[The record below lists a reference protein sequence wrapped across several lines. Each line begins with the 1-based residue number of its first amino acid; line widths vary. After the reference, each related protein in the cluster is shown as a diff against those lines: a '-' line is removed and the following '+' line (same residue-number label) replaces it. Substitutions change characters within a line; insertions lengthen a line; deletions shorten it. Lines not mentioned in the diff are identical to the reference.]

1 MDRPREAQQDYR
13 KAFQEFAAKV
23 QHVQTLTAQAHV
35 DPEVMQAALVELER
49 AHVNYDAC
57 RDRWAQFLL
66 SDEQEFILEASD
78 TEHAHED
85 SVRTIA
91 ELLWQS
97 AGRPEGT
104 ADEDWRKAED
114 IVKQAAAAVGV

>member
-1 MDRPREAQQDYR
+1 MDRARQAQQEYR
-13 KAFQEFAAKV
+13 KAFQQFAAKV
-23 QHVQTLTAQAHV
+23 KHVQNLTAQTDV
-35 DPEVMQAALVELER
+35 DPKIMEAALLDLQL
-49 AHVNYDAC
+49 AHVNYDLF

-66 SDEQEFILEASD
+66 PDEQEVIVEAND
-78 TEHAHED
+78 TERSQEE

-104 ADEDWRKAED
+104 ADDDWRKAEE